1 MEIVQGSLN
10 KSPVLTSFFSL
21 TSCDVHGAMS
31 VMTSKQHSF
40 SIFM

>member
-10 KSPVLTSFFSL
+10 KNPVLTSFFSL
-21 TSCDVHGAMS
+21 TSYDVHCAMS
-31 VMTSKQHSF
+31 IMSSKQHSF